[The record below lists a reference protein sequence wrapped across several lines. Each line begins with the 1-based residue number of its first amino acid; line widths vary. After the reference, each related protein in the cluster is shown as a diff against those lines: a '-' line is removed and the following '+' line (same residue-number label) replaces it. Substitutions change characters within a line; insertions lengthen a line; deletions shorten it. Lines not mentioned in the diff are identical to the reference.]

1 MNVALITPL
10 VSVLTTSAELPS
22 RDAMER
28 FAREFLP
35 RESLSFREAGRGLVV
50 NIAGAEVSLKAVPGP
65 VPNAEA
71 DTSAFLS
78 VASMKGW
85 RLGQHSAH
93 LVLALETRGA
103 LASLE
108 QLTRLT
114 KFSAA
119 VARAT
124 GALGVH
130 WGGGPVTHSVD
141 FFTEIAR
148 ETEVPIPAWLGVSVT
163 PEDGGRTSLLSF
175 GMAQR
180 RLPDFWLTAPNAE
193 VADAFDFF
201 FSALATV
208 AERGAAPSDGER
220 IPRSLFSRPKVSY
233 AESPVEPGKRV
244 WKVVL

>member
-1 MNVALITPL
+1 MTI
-10 VSVLTTSAELPS
+10 VSVLTSTAEIPS
-22 RDAMER
+22 RESMER

-35 RESLSFREAGRGLVV
+35 RESLSWREVTGGLNV
-50 NIAGAEVSLKAVPGP
+50 NISGAEVSLRPVAGP

-78 VASMKGW
+78 PASMKGW
-85 RLGQHSAH
+85 RLGRHSAH
-93 LVLALETRGA
+93 LALALETGGR

-108 QLTRLT
+108 HLTRLT
-114 KFSAA
+114 KISAA

-130 WGGGPVTHSVD
+130 WGGGPVTHSLD

-148 ETEVPIPAWLGVSVT
+148 EAEVPIPAWVGVSIT
-163 PEDGGRTSLLSF
+163 PEEGGRTSLLSF

-180 RLPDFWLTAPNAE
+180 KLPEFWLTAPNAE
-193 VADAFDFF
+193 VPDAFDFF

-208 AERGAAPSDGER
+208 AERGSAPEDGER
-220 IPRSLFSRPKVSY
+220 IPRSLFSRPKVVY